1 MIKCANLRDDPKKP
15 NKLFVKFPWRQP
27 WFWPKEEPGFS
38 RIKQRKSRWTYFCR
52 FQHMTEYFKIGKFV
66 STFGLQGELVLKH
79 NLGKKTSLKGLHAIF
94 IEEKKESFIPWF
106 VESTRIKNE
115 EEVFIKLEGIATKEQ
130 ANKLAQKQVWLPEP
144 DFKKFSSKSS
154 PINLL
159 GFEVVENE
167 KVLGKIEEVIEQPHQ
182 LLCRIDMNG
191 KEAYIPLHEQT
202 MVKID
207 KKKSQVIVELPE
219 GLLEIYL

>member
-1 MIKCANLRDDPKKP
+1 
-15 NKLFVKFPWRQP
+15 
-27 WFWPKEEPGFS
+27 
-38 RIKQRKSRWTYFCR
+38 
-52 FQHMTEYFKIGKFV
+52 MTEYFKIGKFV

-79 NLGKKTSLKGLHAIF
+79 NLGKKTSLKGLHAVF

-106 VESTRIKNE
+106 VETTRIKNE
-115 EEVFIKLEGIATKEQ
+115 DEVFVKLEGISIKEQ
-130 ANKLAQKQVWLPEP
+130 ANKLAQKQVWLPEA
-144 DFKKFSSKSS
+144 DFKKFSAKSS

-159 GFEVVENE
+159 GYDVVEDE

-191 KEAYIPLHEQT
+191 KEAYIPLHAET
-202 MVKID
+202 LIKID
-207 KKKSQVIVELPE
+207 KKKSQVIVVLPE